1 MGRVTGPW
9 ICYDCVKRRKKE
21 ERAEALEKEKEKG
34 GKLLGISRA
43 ALGLAASGRERK
55 VTQTLLLSY

>member
-1 MGRVTGPW
+1 
-9 ICYDCVKRRKKE
+9 VKRRKKE